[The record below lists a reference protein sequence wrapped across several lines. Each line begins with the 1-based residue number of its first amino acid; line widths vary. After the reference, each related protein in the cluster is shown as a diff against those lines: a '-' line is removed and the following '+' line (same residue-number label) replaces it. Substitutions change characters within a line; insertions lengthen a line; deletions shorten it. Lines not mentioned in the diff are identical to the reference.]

1 MTQEIFWWST
11 QWSASSVLWI
21 YWLIDRLYWRPW
33 NTIIRFLSIKG
44 LKSWL
49 ILIYFW
55 LVDISIGCSIN
66 RVLNIYK
73 NIHTCRQTATFS
85 LYKIN
90 EMNTQ
95 MRHTVHKQNQK
106 VYQYLFYVKIIR
118 ILRSEFFLSVD
129 SEMSSNTLHLAV
141 LLRKKIIGITATS
154 AIPEDLTSTGSC
166 AVPPARNGGY
176 TRSWK
181 FW

>member
-1 MTQEIFWWST
+1 MD
-11 QWSASSVLWI
+11 L
-21 YWLIDRLYWRPW
+21 LIDWS
-33 NTIIRFLSIKG
+33 IILKALKHNYSFLINKRS
-44 LKSWL
+44 KSWL
-49 ILIYFW
+49 IFIYFW
-55 LVDISIGCSIN
+55 LVDISIGCSIY
-66 RVLNIYK
+66 RVLNTYK

-85 LYKIN
+85 LNKYIKKYN

-95 MRHTVHKQNQK
+95 MRHTIHKQNHSLLIF
-106 VYQYLFYVKIIR
+106 LFHVKIII
-118 ILRSEFFLSVD
+118 ILRSAFFLSVD
-129 SEMSSNTLHLAV
+129 SEISSNTLHLAV

>member
-1 MTQEIFWWST
+1 MIDVHLFLIGWYFDR
-11 QWSASSVLWI
+11 SSI
-21 YWLIDRLYWRPW
+21 Y
-33 NTIIRFLSIKG
+33 
-44 LKSWL
+44 
-49 ILIYFW
+49 
-55 LVDISIGCSIN
+55 
-66 RVLNIYK
+66 RVLNTYK

-85 LYKIN
+85 LNKYIKKYN
-90 EMNTQ
+90 KMNTQ
-95 MRHTVHKQNQK
+95 MRHTIHKQNHK
-106 VYQYLFYVKIIR
+106 VYWFFLFHVKIII

-129 SEMSSNTLHLAV
+129 SEISSNTLHLAV